1 MKATIHHNQ
10 EIIQIDTEGKE
21 ITPDELI
28 VVCLEKVN
36 EYYKGHRNKIIIN
49 NETIELKIKIEK

>member
-10 EIIQIDTEGKE
+10 EVIQIDTEEIE

-28 VVCLEKVN
+28 AVCLEKVN
-36 EYYKGHRNKIIIN
+36 EYYKGHKNKIIIN
-49 NETIELKIKIEK
+49 NEVVELKIKIEK